1 MKAAR
6 LCAPQ
11 QDGAVL
17 IEPSPADWLR
27 CLRTNAQQLQKSR
40 GVFCGVALADWR
52 REMQGLVRC
61 LAAQQLARWGLQADW
76 PDTGFLVAGHQ
87 PELFHPG
94 VWAKHFAVGEAA
106 ASMGLAPL
114 NLIADQ
120 DQPKRLAIRVPTR
133 TSKGLGVCWVPFY
146 DASPILAWE
155 EYELATQENKATPT
169 AVPEGA
175 CIFEPQAAKDLASAG
190 PVGVPGL
197 SDFGHRVAAVCGELL
212 PAMILPRF
220 WTLTMQL
227 ASRLN
232 PPLGL
237 AELLAG
243 ARRTWE
249 QRWNYYNAEVRVSAL
264 CDTEPFLAFVATILG
279 QLPGF
284 VQHHNAELHAFRRE
298 NRVRSRS
305 HPVPPLQIADG
316 WYEAP
321 FWVWTRGQPRQ
332 RLWWCG
338 ASHCWQLRLGEVG
351 PSMTIPAMR
360 RREDLLSLR
369 QSLSSSGWK
378 IRPRALTLTLFAR
391 LFLAEMFVHGIG
403 GGIYDRF
410 TDRLMSRIWD
420 IEPPQYA
427 VVTATLRL
435 PLPVPSPPGWN
446 RAEVLHRLRDCRFN
460 PDRVLPAELLSL
472 PEVQAL
478 VQRKRELL
486 GQWSQANRQ
495 QRAILHQ
502 ELAEVRKA
510 LWPLVRNTE
519 TGLRQALAELA
530 SYQAQ
535 RAVALDRE
543 WAFVLYAD
551 TALTRLVER
560 IRQEFAARCRA

>member
-1 MKAAR
+1 
-6 LCAPQ
+6 
-11 QDGAVL
+11 
-17 IEPSPADWLR
+17 
-27 CLRTNAQQLQKSR
+27 
-40 GVFCGVALADWR
+40 
-52 REMQGLVRC
+52 MQGLVRC
-61 LAAQQLARWGLQADW
+61 LATQQLARWGLQADW
-76 PDTGFLVAGHQ
+76 PDTGFLVTGHQ

-106 ASMGLAPL
+106 ASMGLVPL
-114 NLIADQ
+114 NLIGDQ

-133 TSKGLGVCWVPFY
+133 TSQGLGACWVPFY
-146 DASPILAWE
+146 DASPLLAWE
-155 EYELATQENKATPT
+155 EYELATPENGAKPT
-169 AVPEGA
+169 VLPEGEH
-175 CIFEPQAAKDLASAG
+175 ILESQAAKGLTN
-190 PVGVPGL
+190 VGSVDVLGL
-197 SDFGHRVAAVCGELL
+197 PDFAQRVTAECGELL
-212 PAMILPRF
+212 PEMILPRF
-220 WTLTMQL
+220 WTLAMQL
-227 ASRLN
+227 ASRLH

-249 QRWNYYNAEVRVSAL
+249 QRWDYYNAEVRVSAL

-279 QLPGF
+279 QLPDF
-284 VQHHNAELHAFRRE
+284 VQHHNAELHAYRRE

-305 HPVPPLQIADG
+305 HPVPPLQMADG

-338 ASHCWQLRLGEVG
+338 ESHRWQLRLGEVDTC
-351 PSMTIPAMR
+351 MTIPAMR
-360 RREDLLSLR
+360 RREDLLDLR
-369 QSLSSSGWK
+369 QSLASAGWK

-410 TDRLMSRIWD
+410 TDRLMSRIWG

-435 PLPVPSPPGWN
+435 PLPLPSPPSCN
-446 RAEVLHRLRDCRFN
+446 RVEVLHRLRDCRFN
-460 PDRVLPAELLSL
+460 PDRVLSTELLAL

-486 GQWSQANRQ
+486 WHWSQANRQ
-495 QRAILHQ
+495 QRAILHR
-502 ELAEVRKA
+502 ELAEVREA

-519 TGLRQALAELA
+519 TALRQALAELE
-530 SYQAQ
+530 SHQAQ

-543 WAFVLYAD
+543 WAFVLHAD

-560 IRQEFAARCRA
+560 IRREFATRCRV